1 MDNYNNQNIHY
12 SHIDTLLK
20 KALIIIS
27 YILNAIFFSSVL
39 NIGITI
45 IKYRTEIKDSK
56 IMSIF

>member
-1 MDNYNNQNIHY
+1 MIKKSINNRKLY
-12 SHIDTLLK
+12 K
-20 KALIIIS
+20 
-27 YILNAIFFSSVL
+27 NAVFFSSDL